1 MSCKKISTT
10 IYVTPEQNE
19 QLKLLHARTKV
30 PIAVFIREG
39 IDLVLSRHAHL
50 LPGQL
55 QLTSSPSLG
64 PSSVVSSSSGRSET
78 IPIDSAPT
86 RVILPATP
94 SANQEAPAAAGDR
107 R

>member
-1 MSCKKISTT
+1 MSRKKISTT

-55 QLTSSPSLG
+55 QL
-64 PSSVVSSSSGRSET
+64 
-78 IPIDSAPT
+78 SAPLIT
-86 RVILPATP
+86 PVTPLTPEPAF
-94 SANQEAPAAAGDR
+94 SAVGGGGGGVTMPAERPPAAVAER
-107 R
+107 AK

>member
-1 MSCKKISTT
+1 MSRKKISTT

-55 QLTSSPSLG
+55 QLTASPSPRPESPPPRPESL
-64 PSSVVSSSSGRSET
+64 PSE
-78 IPIDSAPT
+78 SAH
-86 RVILPATP
+86 
-94 SANQEAPAAAGDR
+94 QESPAAAGDR
-107 R
+107 RK

>member
-1 MSCKKISTT
+1 MSRKKISTT

-30 PIAVFIREG
+30 PIAVYIREG

-55 QLTSSPSLG
+55 QLTPPSPL
-64 PSSVVSSSSGRSET
+64 
-78 IPIDSAPT
+78 
-86 RVILPATP
+86 
-94 SANQEAPAAAGDR
+94 SANSAAMPGAAHERSPAAAGER
-107 R
+107 GK

>member
-1 MSCKKISTT
+1 MSRKKISTT

-39 IDLVLSRHAHL
+39 IDLVLSKNAHL

-55 QLTSSPSLG
+55 QLSAQSSQMNGAASPTPDSRPVPPPSG
-64 PSSVVSSSSGRSET
+64 SSERSS
-78 IPIDSAPT
+78 
-86 RVILPATP
+86 
-94 SANQEAPAAAGDR
+94 AAAGER
-107 R
+107 SK

>member
-1 MSCKKISTT
+1 MSRKKISTT

-55 QLTSSPSLG
+55 QLTSSSPARPESISTESAHSRGALPVPS
-64 PSSVVSSSSGRSET
+64 T
-78 IPIDSAPT
+78 
-86 RVILPATP
+86 
-94 SANQEAPAAAGDR
+94 ANAESPAAAGDR
-107 R
+107 MK